1 MKRSKIK
8 GYINDL
14 ENKNK
19 NFSFDKSIKILD
31 ISNAVY
37 IDIIEKYDFKS
48 IANYKNSKYL
58 FKEISNELNEITE
71 LLNNNKTLMAVCL
84 LRNVYEEIMYIIA
97 TSYCDNLDID
107 FMTKAG
113 YFKDIVA
120 DNCNELLGDIY
131 TSDEIKEIYSYL
143 SKITHVT
150 NIKEAVSYLS
160 GNKRIKGYI
169 VNEIKYVS
177 LIIENLY
184 ITFLNKKSKLDNSMC
199 DNIISVAGYVELI
212 NTMYYVANSTGETKR
227 IESYF
232 YGEKNKKYLE
242 KQKELMIS
250 DFKELQSNKD
260 ELSRSIKIISKE
272 LDKQL
277 AENNYTEMVNK
288 ILNSW
293 ENYKQ

>member
-48 IANYKNSKYL
+48 ITNYKNSKYL

-97 TSYCDNLDID
+97 TSYRDNLDID

-131 TSDEIKEIYSYL
+131 TSEEIKGIYSYL

-150 NIKEAVSYLS
+150 DIKEAVSYLS

-169 VNEIKYVS
+169 VNEIKYVC

-293 ENYKQ
+293 ENHKQ

>member
-48 IANYKNSKYL
+48 ITNYKNSKYL

-131 TSDEIKEIYSYL
+131 TSDEIKEIYIYL
-143 SKITHVT
+143 SKITYVT

-288 ILNSW
+288 ILNS
-293 ENYKQ
+293 

>member
-1 MKRSKIK
+1 MKKSKIK
-8 GYINDL
+8 GYIKDL

-37 IDIIEKYDFKS
+37 IDIIEKYDFKN
-48 IANYKNSKYL
+48 ITNYKNSKYL

-71 LLNNNKTLMAVCL
+71 LLNSNKTLMAVCL

-97 TSYCDNLDID
+97 TSYYDNLDID

-113 YFKDIVA
+113 YFKDRVA

-131 TSDEIKEIYSYL
+131 TSEEIKEIYSYL

-160 GNKRIKGYI
+160 CNKRIKGYI
-169 VNEIKYVS
+169 VNEIKYVTI
-177 LIIENLY
+177 IIENLY
-184 ITFLNKKSKLDNSMC
+184 ITFLNKKSNIDNSMC

-242 KQKELMIS
+242 KQKKLMIS

-260 ELSRSIKIISKE
+260 ELSRSIRIISKE

-277 AENNYTEMVNK
+277 AENNYTEMVNR
-288 ILNSW
+288 ILNS
-293 ENYKQ
+293 

>member
-48 IANYKNSKYL
+48 ITNYKNSKYL

-131 TSDEIKEIYSYL
+131 TSDEIKGIYSYL

-260 ELSRSIKIISKE
+260 ELSRSIKIISRE

-277 AENNYTEMVNK
+277 AENNYTEMVNR
-288 ILNSW
+288 ILNS
-293 ENYKQ
+293 

>member
-48 IANYKNSKYL
+48 ITNYKNSKYL

-184 ITFLNKKSKLDNSMC
+184 ITFLNKKSKLDNNMC

-288 ILNSW
+288 ILNS
-293 ENYKQ
+293 

>member
-19 NFSFDKSIKILD
+19 NFFFDKSIKILD

-48 IANYKNSKYL
+48 ITNYKNSKYL

-120 DNCNELLGDIY
+120 NNCNELLGDIY

-288 ILNSW
+288 ILNS
-293 ENYKQ
+293 

>member
-48 IANYKNSKYL
+48 ITNYKNSKYL

-199 DNIISVAGYVELI
+199 DNIVSVAGYVELI
-212 NTMYYVANSTGETKR
+212 NTMYYVANSTGKTKR

-288 ILNSW
+288 ILNS
-293 ENYKQ
+293 

>member
-48 IANYKNSKYL
+48 ITNYKNSKYL

-131 TSDEIKEIYSYL
+131 TSDEIKGIYSYL
-143 SKITHVT
+143 SIITHVT

-242 KQKELMIS
+242 KQKELIIS

-260 ELSRSIKIISKE
+260 ELSRSIRIISKE

-277 AENNYTEMVNK
+277 AENNYTEMVNQ
-288 ILNSW
+288 ILNS
-293 ENYKQ
+293 

>member
-48 IANYKNSKYL
+48 ITNYKNSKDL

-71 LLNNNKTLMAVCL
+71 LLNDNKTLMAVCL

-227 IESYF
+227 IGSYF

-288 ILNSW
+288 ILNS
-293 ENYKQ
+293 

>member
-48 IANYKNSKYL
+48 ITNYKNSKYL

-212 NTMYYVANSTGETKR
+212 NTIYYVANSTGETKR

-288 ILNSW
+288 ILNS
-293 ENYKQ
+293 

>member
-48 IANYKNSKYL
+48 ITNYKNSKYL

-131 TSDEIKEIYSYL
+131 TSDEIKGIYSYL

-242 KQKELMIS
+242 KQKELMIN

-288 ILNSW
+288 ILNS
-293 ENYKQ
+293 

>member
-1 MKRSKIK
+1 
-8 GYINDL
+8 
-14 ENKNK
+14 
-19 NFSFDKSIKILD
+19 
-31 ISNAVY
+31 
-37 IDIIEKYDFKS
+37 
-48 IANYKNSKYL
+48 
-58 FKEISNELNEITE
+58 
-71 LLNNNKTLMAVCL
+71 MAVCL

-131 TSDEIKEIYSYL
+131 TSEEIKVIYSYL

-169 VNEIKYVS
+169 VNEIKYVC

-288 ILNSW
+288 ILNS
-293 ENYKQ
+293 

>member
-48 IANYKNSKYL
+48 ITNYKNSKYL
-58 FKEISNELNEITE
+58 FKEISNELNKITE

-212 NTMYYVANSTGETKR
+212 NTIYYVANSTGETKR

-250 DFKELQSNKD
+250 NFKELQSNKD

-288 ILNSW
+288 ILNS
-293 ENYKQ
+293 

>member
-48 IANYKNSKYL
+48 ITNYKNSKYL

-97 TSYCDNLDID
+97 TSYCDNFDID

-131 TSDEIKEIYSYL
+131 TSEEINGIYSYL

-150 NIKEAVSYLS
+150 NIKESVSYLS

-169 VNEIKYVS
+169 VNEIKYVC

-199 DNIISVAGYVELI
+199 ENIISVAGYVELI
-212 NTMYYVANSTGETKR
+212 NTMYFVANSTGETKR

-242 KQKELMIS
+242 KQKKLMIS

-288 ILNSW
+288 ILNS
-293 ENYKQ
+293 

>member
-48 IANYKNSKYL
+48 ITNYKNSKYL

-143 SKITHVT
+143 S
-150 NIKEAVSYLS
+150 
-160 GNKRIKGYI
+160 
-169 VNEIKYVS
+169 
-177 LIIENLY
+177 
-184 ITFLNKKSKLDNSMC
+184 
-199 DNIISVAGYVELI
+199 
-212 NTMYYVANSTGETKR
+212 
-227 IESYF
+227 
-232 YGEKNKKYLE
+232 
-242 KQKELMIS
+242 
-250 DFKELQSNKD
+250 
-260 ELSRSIKIISKE
+260 
-272 LDKQL
+272 
-277 AENNYTEMVNK
+277 
-288 ILNSW
+288 
-293 ENYKQ
+293 

>member
-1 MKRSKIK
+1 MKKSKIK
-8 GYINDL
+8 GYIKDL

-37 IDIIEKYDFKS
+37 IDIIEKYDFKN
-48 IANYKNSKYL
+48 ITNYKNSKYL
-58 FKEISNELNEITE
+58 FKEISNELNGISE

-97 TSYCDNLDID
+97 TSYYDNLDID

-113 YFKDIVA
+113 YFKDMVT
-120 DNCNELLGDIY
+120 DNCNELFGDIY
-131 TSDEIKEIYSYL
+131 TSEEIKEIYSYL

-160 GNKRIKGYI
+160 CNKRIKGYI
-169 VNEIKYVS
+169 VNEIKYVT

-184 ITFLNKKSKLDNSMC
+184 ITFLNKKSNIDNSMC

-242 KQKELMIS
+242 KQKKLMIS
-250 DFKELQSNKD
+250 DFKKLQSNKD
-260 ELSRSIKIISKE
+260 ELSRTIRIISKE

-277 AENNYTEMVNK
+277 AENNYTEMVNR
-288 ILNSW
+288 ILNS
-293 ENYKQ
+293 

>member
-14 ENKNK
+14 ENKNN

-48 IANYKNSKYL
+48 ITNYKNSKYL

-71 LLNNNKTLMAVCL
+71 LLSNNKILMAVCL

-184 ITFLNKKSKLDNSMC
+184 ITFLNKKSKLDNSMF

-260 ELSRSIKIISKE
+260 ELSRSIKIISRE

-277 AENNYTEMVNK
+277 AENNYTEMVNR
-288 ILNSW
+288 ILNS
-293 ENYKQ
+293 

>member
-48 IANYKNSKYL
+48 ITNYKNSKYL

-131 TSDEIKEIYSYL
+131 TSDEIKGIYSYL

-288 ILNSW
+288 ILNS
-293 ENYKQ
+293 

>member
-288 ILNSW
+288 ILNS
-293 ENYKQ
+293 

>member
-1 MKRSKIK
+1 MKKSKIK
-8 GYINDL
+8 GYIKDL

-37 IDIIEKYDFKS
+37 IDIIEKYDFKN
-48 IANYKNSKYL
+48 ITNYKNSKYL

-71 LLNNNKTLMAVCL
+71 LLNSNKTLMAVCL

-97 TSYCDNLDID
+97 TSYYDNLDID

-113 YFKDIVA
+113 YFKDRVA

-131 TSDEIKEIYSYL
+131 TSEEIKEIYSYL

-160 GNKRIKGYI
+160 CNKRIKGYI
-169 VNEIKYVS
+169 VNEIKYVTI
-177 LIIENLY
+177 IIENLY
-184 ITFLNKKSKLDNSMC
+184 ITFLNKKSNIDNSMF

-242 KQKELMIS
+242 KQKKLMIS

-260 ELSRSIKIISKE
+260 ELSRSIRIISKE

-277 AENNYTEMVNK
+277 AENNYTEMVNR
-288 ILNSW
+288 ILNS
-293 ENYKQ
+293 

>member
-48 IANYKNSKYL
+48 ITNYKNSKYL

-131 TSDEIKEIYSYL
+131 TSDEIKGIYSYL

-277 AENNYTEMVNK
+277 AENNYTEMVNE
-288 ILNSW
+288 ILNS
-293 ENYKQ
+293 

>member
-48 IANYKNSKYL
+48 ITNYKNSKYL

-131 TSDEIKEIYSYL
+131 TSDEIKGIYSYL

-150 NIKEAVSYLS
+150 NIKAAVSYLS

-288 ILNSW
+288 ILNS
-293 ENYKQ
+293 

>member
-8 GYINDL
+8 GYINDQ

-48 IANYKNSKYL
+48 ITNYKNSKYL

-288 ILNSW
+288 ILNS
-293 ENYKQ
+293 

>member
-48 IANYKNSKYL
+48 ITNYKNSKYL

-288 ILNSW
+288 ILNS
-293 ENYKQ
+293 

>member
-48 IANYKNSKYL
+48 ITNYKNSKYL

-131 TSDEIKEIYSYL
+131 TSDEIKGIYSYL

-277 AENNYTEMVNK
+277 AEDNYTEMVNK
-288 ILNSW
+288 ILNS
-293 ENYKQ
+293 

>member
-48 IANYKNSKYL
+48 ITNYKNSKYL

-71 LLNNNKTLMAVCL
+71 LLNNNKILMAVCL

-120 DNCNELLGDIY
+120 DNCDELLGDIY
-131 TSDEIKEIYSYL
+131 TSDEIKGIYSYL

-232 YGEKNKKYLE
+232 YGEKNKKHLE

-260 ELSRSIKIISKE
+260 ELSKSIKIISKE

-288 ILNSW
+288 ILNS
-293 ENYKQ
+293 

>member
-48 IANYKNSKYL
+48 ITNYKNSKYL

-71 LLNNNKTLMAVCL
+71 LLNNNKILMAVCL

-97 TSYCDNLDID
+97 TSYYDNLDID

-131 TSDEIKEIYSYL
+131 TSEEIKGIYSYL

-169 VNEIKYVS
+169 VNEIKYVC

-260 ELSRSIKIISKE
+260 EISRSIKIISKE

-288 ILNSW
+288 ILNS
-293 ENYKQ
+293 

>member
-48 IANYKNSKYL
+48 ITNYKNSKYL

-242 KQKELMIS
+242 KRKELMIS

-288 ILNSW
+288 ILNA
-293 ENYKQ
+293 

>member
-48 IANYKNSKYL
+48 ITNYKNSKYL

-131 TSDEIKEIYSYL
+131 TSDEIKGIYSYL

-277 AENNYTEMVNK
+277 AENNYTEMVNQ
-288 ILNSW
+288 ILNS
-293 ENYKQ
+293 

>member
-48 IANYKNSKYL
+48 ITNYKNSKYL

-150 NIKEAVSYLS
+150 NIKKAVSYLS

-277 AENNYTEMVNK
+277 AENNYTKMVNK
-288 ILNSW
+288 ILNS
-293 ENYKQ
+293 

>member
-48 IANYKNSKYL
+48 ITNYKNSKYL

-71 LLNNNKTLMAVCL
+71 LLNDNKTLMAVCL

-212 NTMYYVANSTGETKR
+212 NAMYYVANSTGETKR

-288 ILNSW
+288 ILNS
-293 ENYKQ
+293 

>member
-48 IANYKNSKYL
+48 ITNYKNSKYL

-131 TSDEIKEIYSYL
+131 TSDEIKGIYSYL

-260 ELSRSIKIISKE
+260 ELSKSIKIISKE

-288 ILNSW
+288 ILNS
-293 ENYKQ
+293 